1 MQLTP
6 RYGSEPVIVLDG
18 SPAAVCGPFV
28 RQRQRLAARV
38 AAFSDEQWTHPSRCA
53 GWSSRD
59 VIAHLDSTNDFF
71 AFSVAAG
78 LAGEPTE
85 ILTTFDPVKTPI
97 ELVAMVAELST
108 GEMLDRFTASTRT
121 LVELLASLD
130 DDAWSVLAESPPG
143 HVSVSAVAHH
153 ALWDSWVHERDIL
166 LPLGISPDREA
177 DEIRAC
183 LRYVAAI
190 GPTFAINSGG
200 TERGVL
206 ALDVTDPDVS
216 VVVEVG
222 ERVIV
227 RDGRGA
233 ADLRLTGDAVD
244 LLEALSVRRP
254 LTQPI
259 PPAVDWMLRGLAEAF
274 DGEPG

>member
-6 RYGSEPVIVLDG
+6 RYGSDPVIVLEG

-28 RQRQRLAARV
+28 RQRRRLASAV
-38 AAFSDEQWTHPSRCA
+38 ASFSDEQWTHPSRCE

-71 AFSVAAG
+71 AYSIIAG

-97 ELVAMVAELST
+97 DLVAMVADLST

-121 LVELLASLD
+121 LVDLLSSLD
-130 DDAWSVLAESPPG
+130 DDAWLALAESPPG

-166 LPLGISPDREA
+166 LPLGITPEREA

-183 LRYVAAI
+183 LRYVAAL
-190 GPTFAINSGG
+190 GPTFAINSGS
-200 TERGVL
+200 TERGLL
-206 ALDVTDPDVS
+206 ALDATDPDVS
-216 VVVEVG
+216 FVVEVG
-222 ERVIV
+222 ERVVV
-227 RDGRGA
+227 RDSPGPG
-233 ADLRLTGDAVD
+233 DLRLSGDAVE

-254 LTQPI
+254 LTQPV
-259 PPAVDWMLRGLAEAF
+259 PPAWAWMLRGLAEVF